1 MKRVMSGVVAAAAI
15 VCLPSPMRAQGAN
28 PMMDAVKAQF
38 GMVKGV
44 LLKTAEKVPEN
55 LWTFRPTP
63 EVRTFAQLIGH
74 VADAQM
80 SICGAAASD
89 KPAAL
94 NAEKT
99 MTTKAQ
105 LSKALAD
112 SVAYCDKVM
121 AGMDDKKA
129 METTKFFAGGMS
141 PRSMVFAFNTA
152 HSYEHYGNLVTYMRI
167 NKIVPPSSEGSGM

>member
-1 MKRVMSGVVAAAAI
+1 MKHVTTVAAVAMMLSLTA
-15 VCLPSPMRAQGAN
+15 PARAQAPN

-38 GMVKGV
+38 AMIKGN

-55 LWTFRPTP
+55 LYAFKPTP
-63 EVRTFAQLIGH
+63 EVRSLGQIIGH
-74 VADAQM
+74 VADANF

-89 KPAAL
+89 KPAAV
-94 NAEKT
+94 NAEKS

-112 SVAYCDKVM
+112 SIAYCDKVI

-129 METTKFFAGGMS
+129 MESIKFFGGMQ
-141 PRSMVFAFNTA
+141 PRGMVLAFNTS
-152 HSYEHYGNLVTYMRI
+152 HDNEHYGNLVTYMRI
-167 NKIVPPSSEGSGM
+167 NKIVPPSSEGSGMN